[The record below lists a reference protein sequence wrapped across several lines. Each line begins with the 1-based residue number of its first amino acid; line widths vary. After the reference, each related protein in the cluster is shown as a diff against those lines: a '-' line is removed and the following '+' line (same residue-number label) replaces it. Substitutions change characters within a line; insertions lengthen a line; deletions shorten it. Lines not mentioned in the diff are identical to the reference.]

1 MTKNTRT
8 ALVCLTALLN
18 NGFKWADYWNNALD
32 LKGHPVTAET
42 KTDDILSLPAF
53 SDWRGENWDEF
64 FANYRNY
71 SEFRRNTED
80 CDEVHEAW
88 ERFNNA
94 MKPLTDFVEV
104 AGQLTDQFCR

>member
-53 SDWRGENWDEF
+53 SDWR
-64 FANYRNY
+64 
-71 SEFRRNTED
+71 
-80 CDEVHEAW
+80 
-88 ERFNNA
+88 
-94 MKPLTDFVEV
+94 
-104 AGQLTDQFCR
+104 